1 MTDAPDDS
9 ADSTQPAIDPARA
22 AADLER
28 LLRLTVERLE
38 ASGARDE
45 ALGEV
50 RLPRGFG
57 PFKTSV
63 QIAPVGR
70 AWRLGILLVTSDARL
85 FRVGRITRATET
97 GRPQSLSLSV
107 EQRRAERVAATKGH
121 FAEGEVVNFEYEAI
135 ALDPESLARGDGS
148 LSIDGSRVVLAWNSP
163 GDRRDLAAYLDEMF
177 VLLFDS

>member
-1 MTDAPDDS
+1 MSDS
-9 ADSTQPAIDPARA
+9 ALDPERA
-22 AADLER
+22 AAELAT
-28 LLRLTVERLE
+28 LLSSTVERLT

-63 QIAPVGR
+63 QIAPIGR
-70 AWRLGILLVTSDARL
+70 AWRLGILLLTSDAAL
-85 FRVGRITRATET
+85 YRVGRITRATET
-97 GRPQSLSLSV
+97 GRPQSLSMSV
-107 EQRRAERVAATKGH
+107 EQRRAERVAATRGH

-148 LSIDGSRVVLAWNSP
+148 LSIDGSRIVLAWNSP

-177 VLLFDS
+177 ALLFES